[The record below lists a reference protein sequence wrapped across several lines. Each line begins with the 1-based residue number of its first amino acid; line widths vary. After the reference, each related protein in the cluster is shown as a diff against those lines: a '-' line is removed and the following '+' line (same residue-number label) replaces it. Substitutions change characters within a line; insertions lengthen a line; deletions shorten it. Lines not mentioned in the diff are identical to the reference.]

1 MLCKVCGAQIPDDA
15 QECEFC
21 GTKVNEDES
30 AAEETKVIN
39 TDEIENA
46 YQEHQA
52 ELNEIWVMNKMIILK
67 NKKIQKVMKSM
78 MIMKEDVVNR

>member
-1 MLCKVCGAQIPDDA
+1 MLCKVCGLRYRMMLKNVNFAVQ
-15 QECEFC
+15 
-21 GTKVNEDES
+21 KVNEDES

-52 ELNEIWVMNKMIILK
+52 ELNENLGDEQNDNSEEQRKF
-67 NKKIQKVMKSM
+67 
-78 MIMKEDVVNR
+78 RR

>member
-1 MLCKVCGAQIPDDA
+1 MMLKN
-15 QECEFC
+15 
-21 GTKVNEDES
+21 VNFAVQKLMKMY

-52 ELNEIWVMNKMIILK
+52 ELNENLVITK
-67 NKKIQKVMKSM
+67 
-78 MIMKEDVVNR
+78 